1 MNEHKTIVE
10 YKSASKGW
18 INIEDMAQE
27 HLVNVIKKS
36 LREQKVARFR
46 QVNSVEFIL
55 QPDVATEQLNLRL
68 VG

>member
-1 MNEHKTIVE
+1 MEQKTIVE

-46 QVNSVEFIL
+46 QVNSVEFVL